1 MWRRKRHQTQM
12 VFTLALYMIALT
24 QLRRFV
30 ESYDS
35 GVVNKSI
42 NTIFTALVRERS
54 QIMAKLMF

>member
-1 MWRRKRHQTQM
+1 M

-24 QLRRFV
+24 QSRRFV

-35 GVVNKSI
+35 GVVSKSI

>member
-1 MWRRKRHQTQM
+1 M

-24 QLRRFV
+24 QSRRFV

>member
-24 QLRRFV
+24 QSRRFV